1 MLRPIDIYNGDYPRV
16 METWI
21 ATKCKEDGYS
31 RSRQPSF
38 AKKVMGMVQLRATS
52 DVTNEREFVSE
63 K

>member
-1 MLRPIDIYNGDYPRV
+1 
-16 METWI
+16 MEIWI